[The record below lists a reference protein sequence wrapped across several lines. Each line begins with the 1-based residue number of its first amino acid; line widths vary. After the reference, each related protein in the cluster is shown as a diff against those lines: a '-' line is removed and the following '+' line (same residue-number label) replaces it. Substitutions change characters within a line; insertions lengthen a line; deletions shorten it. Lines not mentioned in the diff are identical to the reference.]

1 MTLKLRRILV
11 AVADGSAT
19 RVTQRVADLAARSG
33 ASVEISS
40 IVKPNSPILGVPPAA
55 ILEINKAILESR
67 RLELEKLARPL
78 RRRGLQ
84 VTCTVLSRDSVSDGI
99 AQRLKS
105 APADLVAIEAHKHS
119 TLARLLLLQRDY
131 DLIRHCPVPLL
142 IVKTRVRSSRRP
154 VLAALDPWHA
164 HGKPLNLDDQIV
176 AAARGVATVLGAP
189 LHSLHAYS
197 PLLGLVTDTAFAP
210 VVLPVTLPEEK
221 AHAASIRR
229 RFRTLNSRYGIA
241 PRRSHLETGQ
251 PRAVLPGVA
260 RWLKAQLVVMGA
272 VSRSSLHR
280 FLIGSTAEQV
290 LDALPC
296 DVLIVK
302 PRLVS
307 KAGKRRQRR

>member
-1 MTLKLRRILV
+1 M

-19 RVTQRVADLAARSG
+19 RVMSRAANLAAKSG
-33 ASVEISS
+33 ASVEVFNV
-40 IVKPNSPILGVPPAA
+40 VKPDLPVLGVPSRVLDEINEA
-55 ILEINKAILESR
+55 ILAGR

-78 RRRGLQ
+78 KRRGLE
-84 VTCTVLSRDSVSDGI
+84 VTCTVMSHDSVSDGI

-105 APADLVAIEAHKHS
+105 APADLVAIEAHRHG

-142 IVKTRVRSSRRP
+142 IVKRMVKSSKRP
-154 VLAALDPWHA
+154 ILAALDPWHT
-164 HGKPLNLDDQIV
+164 HGKPLALDREIV
-176 AAARGVATVLGAP
+176 AAARGMSTMLGAP

-197 PLLGLVTDTAFAP
+197 PLLGLITDTAFAP
-210 VVLPVTLPEEK
+210 VVLPVAVPQEK
-221 AHAASIRR
+221 THAATIRR
-229 RFRTLNSRYGIA
+229 RFRALNARYRISA
-241 PRRSHLETGQ
+241 RRSHLETGE
-251 PRAVLPGVA
+251 PSVILPGIA

-272 VSRSSLHR
+272 VSRSSFHR

-307 KAGKRRQRR
+307 KRGKQRRQRQVSPKRRP